1 MHIATR
7 SDPPV
12 HDTPYEIKK
21 FGALQM
27 DTDEREQVDMDYAAD
42 EEGGEKAPVD
52 AQSND
57 KKIFVPPN
65 DKKRVK
71 VYELRKNDWYDRGT
85 GYCTGRVINVRDSLD

>member
-1 MHIATR
+1 
-7 SDPPV
+7 
-12 HDTPYEIKK
+12 
-21 FGALQM
+21 M

-42 EEGGEKAPVD
+42 EEGGEKARVD

-57 KKIFVPPN
+57 KKVFVPPN

-85 GYCTGRVINVRDSLD
+85 GYCTGRVVNVRDSRLALCDRVLYCSWERGFVQ